1 MASLLHCVVIAM
13 DKVQVEILG
22 ISTSPA
28 SNGAY
33 ALILRETAGVRRI
46 PIIIGGFEAQ
56 AIALEMEGIKPPRPL
71 THDLVKT
78 LVEALS
84 GAIAEVGITELKE
97 GTFYA
102 SLTLT
107 DGQEIDSR
115 PSDAIA
121 LAIRFGVPIYVDE
134 AVMAEAGFVPE
145 EGVEETEEIEDED
158 EDAAIGEGSAV
169 PKLPEPPKIPIPKT
183 KMEALIQQLNEA
195 IKHEEYEKAASIRDE
210 IQKLK

>member
-1 MASLLHCVVIAM
+1 M

-33 ALILRETAGVRRI
+33 ALILRETAGARRI

-71 THDLVKT
+71 THDLLKNI
-78 LVEALS
+78 VESLS
-84 GAIAEVGITELKE
+84 ATITEVNIHDLKD

-102 SLTLT
+102 SIILNGET
-107 DGQEIDSR
+107 EIDSR

-121 LAIRFGVPIYVDE
+121 VAIRFGINIYVAE
-134 AVMAEAGFVPE
+134 HVMGEAGFLPDE
-145 EGVEETEEIEDED
+145 NEEEIEEGEEIEEDDDEKD
-158 EDAAIGEGSAV
+158 SELEESVAKAKPTPSKPLTKLEQLTKQMEDAIAKED
-169 PKLPEPPKIPIPKT
+169 
-183 KMEALIQQLNEA
+183 
-195 IKHEEYEKAASIRDE
+195 YEKAASLRDD
-210 IQKLK
+210 IQRLKASEG

>member
-1 MASLLHCVVIAM
+1 M

-33 ALILRETAGVRRI
+33 ALILRETAGARRI

-71 THDLVKT
+71 THDLLKNI
-78 LVEALS
+78 VESLS
-84 GAIAEVGITELKE
+84 ATITEVSIHDLKD

-102 SLTLT
+102 SIVLNGDT
-107 DGQEIDSR
+107 EIDSR

-121 LAIRFGVPIYVDE
+121 IATRFGVNIYVAE
-134 AVMAEAGFVPE
+134 HVMAEAGFLPDENEEELE
-145 EGVEETEEIEDED
+145 EGEELEEDE
-158 EDAAIGEGSAV
+158 EKESSLEESVARSSQ
-169 PKLPEPPKIPIPKT
+169 PKQPAKPMT
-183 KMEALIQQLNEA
+183 KLEQLTKQMEEA
-195 IKHEEYEKAASIRDE
+195 IAQEDYEKAASLRDD
-210 IQKLK
+210 IQRLQGSEG

>member
-1 MASLLHCVVIAM
+1 M

-33 ALILRETAGVRRI
+33 ALILRETAGARRI

-71 THDLVKT
+71 THDLLKNI
-78 LVEALS
+78 VESLS
-84 GAIAEVGITELKE
+84 ATITEVNIHDLKD

-102 SLTLT
+102 SIIVNGET
-107 DGQEIDSR
+107 EIDSR

-121 LAIRFGVPIYVDE
+121 VAIRFGINIFVAE
-134 AVMAEAGFVPE
+134 HVMGEAGFLPDE
-145 EGVEETEEIEDED
+145 NEEEIEEGEEIEEDDDEKD
-158 EDAAIGEGSAV
+158 TELEESVAKAKPTPSK
-169 PKLPEPPKIPIPKT
+169 PLTKLEQLT
-183 KMEALIQQLNEA
+183 KQLEEA
-195 IKHEEYEKAASIRDE
+195 IAKEDYEAGASLRDDIQRLKASDG
-210 IQKLK
+210 

>member
-1 MASLLHCVVIAM
+1 M

-33 ALILRETAGVRRI
+33 ALILRETAGTRRI

-71 THDLVKT
+71 THDLLKHI
-78 LVEALS
+78 VESLS
-84 GAIAEVGITELKE
+84 GTITEVNIHDLKD

-102 SLTLT
+102 SLMLNGDT
-107 DGQEIDSR
+107 EIDAR

-121 LAIRFGVPIYVDE
+121 IAIRFGINIFVAE
-134 AVMAEAGFVPE
+134 HVMAEAGFLPD
-145 EGVEETEEIEDED
+145 ETEEEMEEIEE
-158 EDAAIGEGSAV
+158 EEEEEKTVESAAKPA
-169 PKLPEPPKIPIPKT
+169 PMAPT
-183 KMEALIQQLNEA
+183 KPMTKVEQLTKQMEEA
-195 IKHEEYEKAASIRDE
+195 IAREDYEKAASLRDD
-210 IQKLK
+210 IQRLKAAGEE